1 MTKPKRTYSNAGAQT
16 VLAQIGAVRF
26 WNESEDYLVP
36 VKTIAIVF
44 KINRNKVNLIP
55 VQKRMI
61 DKRGYYRKGD
71 VLAWAYEDSKQ
82 PDSLLQRLQEEQS
95 KTNERLRRQP
105 YRKYVSGQ
113 PSREDAKKMNKNS
126 DDSGDC
132 SPKMKASTDLLGLWA
147 PPITSQKD

>member
-71 VLAWAYEDSKQ
+71 VLAWADEDRKQ

-105 YRKYVSGQ
+105 YRRYVSGQ
-113 PSREDAKKMNKNS
+113 PSRKDAKKMNKNS
-126 DDSGDC
+126 DDSEGR
-132 SPKMKASTDLLGLWA
+132 SPKMEASSDLLGLWV
-147 PPITSQKD
+147 PPITSKKD